1 MKIELEGGS
10 TISVTDSKG
19 ATPAK
24 GVLNRPI
31 YMPWQEFFASNV
43 RLMRKKNINARKR
56 DGKETI
62 PKADL
67 HRDST

>member
-1 MKIELEGGS
+1 M
-10 TISVTDSKG
+10 SKEEV
-19 ATPAK
+19 PK
-24 GVLNRPI
+24 PKYV
-31 YMPWQEFFASNV
+31 PWQEFFTSNV